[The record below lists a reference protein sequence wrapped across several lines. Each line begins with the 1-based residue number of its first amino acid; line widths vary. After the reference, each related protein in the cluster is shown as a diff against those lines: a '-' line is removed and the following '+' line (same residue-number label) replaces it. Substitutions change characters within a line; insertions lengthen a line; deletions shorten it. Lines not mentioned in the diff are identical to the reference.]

1 MNSLPIFFVSLFGMT
16 TSVAFAQDFQSPG
29 MPRTGNTS
37 GQSGRFDN
45 SFNPAIGLTLDLSGL
60 YTDAAGS
67 SNDGIDLELRSAEL
81 SFGAWVDPTAHAYAN
96 FNYVGDELELEEA
109 AATYVGWDGNATM
122 KAGRFFVDFGKQM
135 QAHIHSLRTYDRPAV
150 LRTFLGE
157 ELGGDG
163 VQYNDWTTMG
173 DSTVVRWSL
182 GAFGALVPHSHGH
195 EGEEHEGAGGPE
207 LASEPIFRPD
217 LDELALTARLTGFA
231 DVSEASTLQ
240 LGASAR
246 YLPGFEIHSEDGYIL
261 AEVDQVASDLSN
273 TVVGLDATWSWLDES
288 GTEGLTVGG
297 EFLLI
302 DGDLGGFFDP
312 GSDGLEGDPTADP
325 ADGALTDN
333 RIAVIDDT
341 ATGFYAFV
349 DYALDMRSSLGL
361 QYSQVE
367 VLEEG
372 LPELDEWD
380 VYYTHKLT
388 EFQRMRFGVT
398 RTEHEGDTDTRV
410 SVQYTLFLG
419 PHSHGVQF

>member
-195 EGEEHEGAGGPE
+195 EGDEHEGAGGPE
-207 LASEPIFRPD
+207 FASEPIFRPD

-240 LGASAR
+240 LGASVR
-246 YLPGFEIHSEDGYIL
+246 YLPGFEIHDETNEVV
-261 AEVDQVASDLSN
+261 AEELSN

-288 GTEGLTVGG
+288 GTEGWTAGG

-302 DGDLGGFFDP
+302 DGDLGGDTVEDP
-312 GSDGLEGDPTADP
+312 DGDP
-325 ADGALTDN
+325 LTDDSFIN
-333 RIAVIDDT
+333 VIDDS